1 MLSARYCRVSFGR
14 ALCIALGCNLVL
26 ANPSAQAAP
35 SDPEELLS
43 LCSVDSLPQDVRGS
57 LSRYFSDWKVQ
68 GPTDLGVRARI
79 RWGEERPMTCPGIA
93 TGHFQDR
100 KSTSYALLLVP
111 NNGTAGRAYKLVI
124 YTQQSSEQYYG
135 FKAVLQEDAG
145 GAEVFVA
152 AVPMTRFFDAT
163 SKWVARSR
171 VSDAVM
177 LVDSAA
183 TQSYLYIWSD
193 LAYERAQVNYQ

>member
-14 ALCIALGCNLVL
+14 ALCIALGWNLVL
-26 ANPSAQAAP
+26 ANPSPQVAP
-35 SDPEELLS
+35 SEPEELLS
-43 LCSVDSLPQDVRGS
+43 LCSVDSLPQDIRGS

-93 TGHFQDR
+93 IGHFQDR
-100 KSTSYALLLVP
+100 KSASYALLLVP
-111 NNGTAGRAYKLVI
+111 ANRAGGAYKLII
-124 YTQQSSEQYYG
+124 YTQQSGEQYYG
-135 FKAVLQEDAG
+135 FKAIVQEDTS
-145 GAEVFVA
+145 GAEVFVET
-152 AVPMTRFFDAT
+152 VPTTRFFDAT
-163 SKWVARSR
+163 SKWVARSH
-171 VSDAVM
+171 VTDAVM

-193 LAYERAQVNYQ
+193 LTYERTQVNYQ